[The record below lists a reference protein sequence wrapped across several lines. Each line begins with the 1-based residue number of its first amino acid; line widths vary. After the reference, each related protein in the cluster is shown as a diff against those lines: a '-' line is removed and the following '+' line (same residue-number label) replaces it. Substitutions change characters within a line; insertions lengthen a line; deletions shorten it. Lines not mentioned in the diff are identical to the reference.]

1 MGSRARPVSSE
12 RETQPQSANQPATRQ
27 ADVVSAEQREVRF
40 TAEAWSGPLPP
51 PDVLRSYED
60 VVPGAAERI
69 LVITEDQSKHRMA
82 MEKDAQK
89 GDFRITY
96 LGLATAFTLS
106 LTLIGVGAFTVCI
119 GYAWAGTSIVGV
131 NSRRERGWPGR
142 CLRIRLQ
149 CSAGAIREVLRQ
161 GNPPLNGL
169 TQGLTPY

>member
-1 MGSRARPVSSE
+1 M
-12 RETQPQSANQPATRQ
+12 
-27 ADVVSAEQREVRF
+27 
-40 TAEAWSGPLPP
+40 PP
-51 PDVLRSYED
+51 PDVLRSCED

-131 NSRRERGWPGR
+131 NVAGLAGVFVYGSNVRRAQSERF
-142 CLRIRLQ
+142 
-149 CSAGAIREVLRQ
+149 SDREIPR
-161 GNPPLNGL
+161 
-169 TQGLTPY
+169 